1 MLRHYALGGE
11 EINAWTIRLRPQI
24 YGVAWNGRGRSGVA
38 ADPAGG
44 AVTRDPDRAV
54 ALAMN
59 SDRKPSQRALARAL
73 SGDAEMGSLI
83 RAPDGR
89 APRILVGERD
99 PELRERLNRVLAS
112 AGCRVETAADPKT
125 ALAAALRDP
134 PDLIVLDSAS
144 PSTHRFPL
152 LRQLR
157 ADPATRWLPV
167 IMLSGD
173 ASEAARNGALD
184 AGADDYL
191 VKPVG
196 ARELLSRV
204 GLHLAMARVGREA
217 NEAVRASER
226 RLAEVLEAIGE
237 AVYAMDQDE
246 AILFANRKALEMWN
260 KREEDV
266 VGRRLLE
273 VFPGIENGVPY
284 RAYRRVLATG
294 RPAHVEAM
302 APAIGNRWIGL
313 DVHPAPQG
321 GLVVAFRDIDE
332 RKQAEARLRES
343 EERFRLMLEAL
354 PQAAFIIR
362 ADGNAEYY
370 NQALRDYVGVPIGAD
385 RASRTALH
393 HPQDQSRLQAARK
406 KGVAAGQEY
415 TVEVRM
421 RRHDGVFRWHR
432 IHNRPIR
439 FAGRIE
445 YWLGTAVDID
455 DMRAANE
462 LLERR
467 VAERTAEL
475 EAANRRLAA
484 QIEDRERA
492 EAQLRQAQRIEAVG
506 QLTSGVAHDFNN
518 LLTAIIGNLELLEAR
533 LGGRDPRAARLL
545 ASAQAGAERGARLT
559 AQLLAFSR
567 QQPMRPEP
575 VDLNQ
580 VVTGVGGLLQSTI
593 GANVH
598 IEAALSEPLWPA
610 LADASQI
617 ELVLLNLAINAR
629 DAMAHGGTITIAT
642 RNVAL
647 GRPRRA
653 EEPRAGDYVMVSVGD
668 TGSGIAPDILDKVFD
683 PFFTTK
689 EVGKGSG
696 LGLSQVLGVAQQLGG
711 GVSIDT
717 RPGEG
722 TTVRVYMPRA
732 RTAETAVERH
742 EAVRPAAATGA
753 AGCGGSGVILLVDD
767 DGDVRAVAAAMLREA
782 GHAVIE
788 AGSGGAALECLER
801 DTGDIELMIADI
813 VMPGMNGFEL
823 AHAARLGRPD
833 LPVLFVTGY
842 AGLAAPPDEPLSA
855 EVLRKPF
862 RAAELA
868 ARVAAVLGRE
878 GGYAQGEAA
887 HSP

>member
-1 MLRHYALGGE
+1 
-11 EINAWTIRLRPQI
+11 
-24 YGVAWNGRGRSGVA
+24 
-38 ADPAGG
+38 
-44 AVTRDPDRAV
+44 
-54 ALAMN
+54 
-59 SDRKPSQRALARAL
+59 
-73 SGDAEMGSLI
+73 MGSLI

-89 APRILVGERD
+89 TPRILVGEID
-99 PELRERLNRVLAS
+99 PKLRERLRRVLVS
-112 AGCRVETAADPKT
+112 AGCRVETAADTKA

-134 PDLIVLDSAS
+134 PDLIVADTAS
-144 PSTHRFPL
+144 PRTHHFPL

-167 IMLSGD
+167 ILLSND
-173 ASEAARNGALD
+173 ASEPARNAALD

-217 NEAVRASER
+217 NEAVRHSER

-237 AVYAMDQDE
+237 AVYAMDRDE
-246 AILFANRKALEMWN
+246 SILFANRKALEMWN
-260 KREEDV
+260 KREEEV

-273 VFPGIENGVPY
+273 VFPGIENGKPY
-284 RAYRRVLATG
+284 RAYRQVLATG
-294 RPAHVEAM
+294 KPLHVEAM
-302 APAIGNRWIGL
+302 APAIGDRWIGL

-332 RKQAEARLRES
+332 QKRAEARLRES

-385 RASRTALH
+385 RAARTALH
-393 HPQDQSRLQAARK
+393 HPDDQARLEAARR
-406 KGVAAGQEY
+406 KGTAAGEEY
-415 TVEVRM
+415 TVEVRIH
-421 RRHDGVFRWHR
+421 RHDGVYRWHR

-439 FAGRIE
+439 FEGRIE
-445 YWLGTAVDID
+445 YWLGTAVDIN
-455 DMRAANE
+455 DMREANE

-475 EAANRRLAA
+475 EAANRRLAG

-518 LLTAIIGNLELLEAR
+518 LLTAIIGNLELLDAR
-533 LGGRDPRAARLL
+533 LGGRDPTAARLL
-545 ASAQAGAERGARLT
+545 AAAQAGADRGARLT

-567 QQPMRPEP
+567 QQPMRPER
-575 VDLNQ
+575 VDLNRI
-580 VVTGVGGLLQSTI
+580 VAGVGGLLRSTI
-593 GANVH
+593 GATVH
-598 IEAALSEPLWPA
+598 IETALSDALWPA

-617 ELVLLNLAINAR
+617 ELVLLNLTINAR
-629 DAMAHGGTITIAT
+629 DAMALGGTIRIAT
-642 RNVAL
+642 GNATL

-653 EEPRAGDYVMVSVGD
+653 EEPRAGDYVMVSVAD
-668 TGSGIAPDILDKVFD
+668 TGSGIPPDILDKVFD

-722 TTVRVYMPRA
+722 TTVRVYLPRA
-732 RTAETAVERH
+732 DAAELGAQ
-742 EAVRPAAATGA
+742 RPAAAHP
-753 AGCGGSGVILLVDD
+753 AGLPDPAGGGVILLVDD
-767 DGDVRAVAAAMLREA
+767 DSDVRAVAAAMLREA
-782 GHAVIE
+782 GHGVIE
-788 AGSGGAALECLER
+788 ADSGDAALECLER
-801 DTGDIELMIADI
+801 DAAQIELMIADI
-813 VMPGMNGFEL
+813 AMPGMSGFEL
-823 AHAARLGRPD
+823 AHAARLGRPN
-833 LPVLFVTGY
+833 LPVLFITGY
-842 AGLAAPPDEPLSA
+842 SGLATPPDEPLSA

-868 ARVAAVLGRE
+868 ARVAAALGRE
-878 GGYAQGEAA
+878 GGYAQAEAA
-887 HSP
+887 RSS